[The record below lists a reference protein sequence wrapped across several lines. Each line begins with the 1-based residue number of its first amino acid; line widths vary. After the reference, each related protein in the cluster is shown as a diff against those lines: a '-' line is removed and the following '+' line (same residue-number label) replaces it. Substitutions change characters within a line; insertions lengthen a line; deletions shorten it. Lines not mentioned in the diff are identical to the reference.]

1 MSEEVDVECSADELA
16 TANYCKTNVE
26 ITDSNGNVVYT
37 VKNAVENWYRV
48 RKSWSD
54 ANSQIG
60 AYKVLDNAINEY
72 SSLSLL
78 TNKLK
83 SLVSS
88 ADSGHKFITSK
99 IKLFSTL
106 CVVLSAVV

>member
-1 MSEEVDVECSADELA
+1 M
-16 TANYCKTNVE
+16 
-26 ITDSNGNVVYT
+26 
-37 VKNAVENWYRV
+37 
-48 RKSWSD
+48 
-54 ANSQIG
+54 
-60 AYKVLDNAINEY
+60 DNAINEY

-99 IKLFSTL
+99 TKLFSTL
-106 CVVLSAVV
+106 